1 MATTGTS
8 KKAAAAAKNENAN
21 TGNAQEPE
29 VINEN
34 TAEQK
39 EAEEIAQLQQT
50 ACEALNKL
58 WERLREQGYKVY
70 NPIGLIGAAFEVKK
84 DEDENAYFAPRKIS
98 DTDKIGHREK
108 DDEESK
114 AVAPANK
121 EKPITRNVMNNHGKT
136 RSINAGANN
145 NGTFKK

>member
-1 MATTGTS
+1 M
-8 KKAAAAAKNENAN
+8 
-21 TGNAQEPE
+21 
-29 VINEN
+29 
-34 TAEQK
+34 
-39 EAEEIAQLQQT
+39 
-50 ACEALNKL
+50 
-58 WERLREQGYKVY
+58 Y
-70 NPIGLIGAAFEVKK
+70 NPIGLIGAAFEIKK

>member
-1 MATTGTS
+1 MTTTGTS
-8 KKAAAAAKNENAN
+8 KKAAAAAKNENTN
-21 TGNAQEPE
+21 TGNVQEPE

-70 NPIGLIGAAFEVKK
+70 NPIGLIGAAFEIKK

-108 DDEESK
+108 DDEDSK
-114 AVAPANK
+114 AIATANK